1 MGLECAPILAIGAY
15 TDCVVATGVT
25 EEHVVVVDVVV
36 TVTVPV
42 VDMLSKNET
51 LLLTSNCLFTAI
63 LTYELNSSPLPFCA
77 NSNSVFSF
85 DNNRLKFPSLS
96 AMYSNSGQA
105 SSYSIID
112 LSKNCSGTSN

>member
-42 VDMLSKNET
+42 VDMLSKVKH
-51 LLLTSNCLFTAI
+51 
-63 LTYELNSSPLPFCA
+63 YY
-77 NSNSVFSF
+77 
-85 DNNRLKFPSLS
+85 SLVIV
-96 AMYSNSGQA
+96 YSQQ
-105 SSYSIID
+105 Y
-112 LSKNCSGTSN
+112 